1 MVVSASHVGGVT
13 AGQEIAATDT
23 WVVEQLLAG
32 PDHEVCLRLGA
43 VPITRDELRAEVDA
57 RVAELTAAGLRPGGS
72 VVLRL
77 PPSRDYVLSLLAAW
91 RIGAQ
96 VALLDHRFTAYEV
109 ELALTRLAPQFVISA
124 AGVSGGLLRGYADL
138 SPVLEHRDG
147 QPAGTGHA
155 LLQLSSGSTGPS
167 KVIGRTVA
175 DLLTEIARYRQL
187 DGYQRRGERVVL
199 LASMVHVLG
208 LVGGLLYG
216 LAAGVEVVLPEFL
229 TTSAILDAV
238 AADPRPTTI
247 LGVPFHIGL
256 LAAVAEVRPGLS
268 PRLSNLVRMTVGGEV
283 VREPVRRAFT
293 DRYAVPLGVMYGMT
307 EVGVIATD
315 LFGRN
320 WPDLAPVPGM
330 TMREDSGQ
338 LLIARPQ
345 SPYVGLIDPTRW
357 VDGWL
362 YTKDAGRV
370 DERTG
375 LIRVTGRLDSQVSV
389 GGLKVDLTE
398 VEHTLADLP
407 GVAEVVVAHDG
418 VIRAFVS
425 FAPPD
430 QARSLDGE
438 LATRLA
444 AYKRPQQ
451 ISVLPRLP
459 RTPSGKLVRDLR
471 ALRAAATSEPAQQ

>member
-1 MVVSASHVGGVT
+1 VSASHVAGVT
-13 AGQEIAATDT
+13 AGQEMTTTGT
-23 WVVEQLLAG
+23 WVDEHLLAG
-32 PDHEVCLRLGA
+32 DGSQVCLRLGA
-43 VPITRDELRAEVDA
+43 APVTRDGLRAEVDA
-57 RVAELTAAGLRPGGS
+57 RVRELTTAGLRPGGS
-72 VVLRL
+72 LALRL
-77 PPSRDYVLSLLAAW
+77 PPSRGYVVSLLAAW

-96 VALLDHRFTAYEV
+96 VALLDHRLTAYEV
-109 ELALTRLAPQFVISA
+109 ELALARLAPQFVVSA
-124 AGVSGGLLRGYADL
+124 AGVAGGLLRGYADL
-138 SPVLEHRDG
+138 SPVTERRDG
-147 QPAGTGHA
+147 QPARTAHA

-167 KVIGRTVA
+167 KVIGRTAA
-175 DLLTEIARYRQL
+175 DLVAEIARYRQL
-187 DGYQRRGERVVL
+187 DGVAVRGERVVL

-216 LAAGVEVVLPEFL
+216 LAAGVELVLPEFL
-229 TTSAILDAV
+229 TSAAILDAI
-238 AADPRPTTI
+238 AADPRPTTV

-256 LAAVAEVRPGLS
+256 LAAVDPA
-268 PRLSNLVRMTVGGEV
+268 PRLPNLVRMTVGGEV

-293 DRYAVPLGVMYGMT
+293 DLYAVPLGVMYGMT

-315 LFGRN
+315 LSGRD
-320 WPDLAPVPGM
+320 WPGLAPVAGM
-330 TMREDSGQ
+330 TVREDSGQ
-338 LLIARPQ
+338 LAIARPE
-345 SPYVGLIDPTRW
+345 SPYVGLVDPTRW

-362 YTKDAGRV
+362 YTKDAGTV
-370 DERTG
+370 DGRTG

-398 VEHTLADLP
+398 VEHTLASLP

-425 FAPPD
+425 FDPPE

-444 AYKRPQQ
+444 GYKRPQQ

-471 ALRAAATSEPAQQ
+471 ALRAAAP